1 MKHADRHS
9 AARHP
14 LALRRERKFKG
25 LQLESSMSESQAHV
39 ALRIDD
45 PRKRAARKRR
55 AQSGMT
61 LIEIMIVMVI
71 MALIAAGAGFAIVP
85 QLTKAKVKSTQQDAK
100 AIAAAAEMY
109 MAENTGCPN
118 VDKLVGAKILNK
130 KNHTKDAWD
139 NEFTIECDEDGPVVR
154 SAGPDGQMGNDDDI
168 E

>member
-1 MKHADRHS
+1 MQLTATAPDQ
-9 AARHP
+9 P
-14 LALRRERKFKG
+14 LAIK
-25 LQLESSMSESQAHV
+25 LQLESSMTESQVHAELP
-39 ALRIDD
+39 ASELT
-45 PRKRAARKRR
+45 PRKYASRAAKRR
-55 AQSGMT
+55 ARAQAGMT

-85 QLTKAKVKSTQQDAK
+85 QLTKAKIKSTQQDGK

-109 MAENTGCPN
+109 MAEEKGCPS
-118 VDKLVGAKILNK
+118 VEKLVEMKILNK

-139 NEFTIECDEDGPVVR
+139 NEFAIDCDEDGPVVR

>member
-1 MKHADRHS
+1 MNHPHEQLT
-9 AARHP
+9 ARTA
-14 LALRRERKFKG
+14 LQRRLRR
-25 LQLESSMSESQAHV
+25 
-39 ALRIDD
+39 
-45 PRKRAARKRR
+45 KRQRR
-55 AQSGMT
+55 AGMT

-100 AIAAAAEMY
+100 AIGSAAEMY
-109 MAENTGCPN
+109 LAENKDCPN
-118 VDKLVGAKILNK
+118 VQKLLDNKILNK

-139 NEFTIECDEDGPVVR
+139 NEFAIECDEDGPVVR

>member
-1 MKHADRHS
+1 MT
-9 AARHP
+9 
-14 LALRRERKFKG
+14 
-25 LQLESSMSESQAHV
+25 ESQAH
-39 ALRIDD
+39 AASPLKNDRS
-45 PRKRAARKRR
+45 PMPTKRRRMNLTARKRR
-55 AQSGMT
+55 GQSGMT

-85 QLTKAKVKSTQQDAK
+85 QLTKAKIKSTQQDAK
-100 AIAAAAEMY
+100 AIGAAAEMY
-109 MAENTGCPN
+109 LAESNTGCPS
-118 VDKLVGAKILNK
+118 VDKLVEAKILNK

>member
-1 MKHADRHS
+1 MKR
-9 AARHP
+9 P
-14 LALRRERKFKG
+14 C
-25 LQLESSMSESQAHV
+25 QLESSMTESQVHAEPP
-39 ALRIDD
+39 AR
-45 PRKRAARKRR
+45 RSRRTRKRR
-55 AQSGMT
+55 ARAQAGMT

-85 QLTKAKVKSTQQDAK
+85 QLTKAKIKSTQQDGK

-109 MAENTGCPN
+109 MAEEKGCPS
-118 VDKLVGAKILNK
+118 VEKLVEMKILNK

>member
-1 MKHADRHS
+1 MSRDSADNLT
-9 AARHP
+9 AT
-14 LALRRERKFKG
+14 
-25 LQLESSMSESQAHV
+25 ESSMTESQAH
-39 ALRIDD
+39 AELPAFEPT
-45 PRKRAARKRR
+45 PREIRRRKRR
-55 AQSGMT
+55 ARAQAGMT

-85 QLTKAKVKSTQQDAK
+85 QLTKAKIKSTQQDGK

-109 MAENTGCPN
+109 MAEEKGCPN
-118 VDKLVGAKILNK
+118 VEKLVEMKILNK

-139 NEFTIECDEDGPVVR
+139 NDFQIECDEDGPVVR

>member
-1 MKHADRHS
+1 MNY
-9 AARHP
+9 P
-14 LALRRERKFKG
+14 Y
-25 LQLESSMSESQAHV
+25 ESQISHKQAR
-39 ALRIDD
+39 A
-45 PRKRAARKRR
+45 KRNSRKRR
-55 AQSGMT
+55 KSRRSSGMT

-100 AIAAAAEMY
+100 AIASAAEMY
-109 MAENTGCPN
+109 LAENKDCPN
-118 VDKLVGAKILNK
+118 VQKLLDNKILNK

-139 NEFTIECDEDGPVVR
+139 NDFAIECDEDGPVVK